1 MRLIQD
7 AGLKCFQ
14 FPALAELPGFF
25 HGIFPRQAVDG
36 QVHSDD
42 FNLGLGHGTPE
53 GDIWRNRK
61 KMLGFFGPDHCA
73 VYANQVHGKGV
84 GILKQREDRITPL
97 PADAIQLDGDA
108 LISDMPAVGLV
119 IQVADCQPIILVDP
133 LKRVV
138 ANIHSG
144 WRGSIQN
151 VIGMTIAG
159 MVSDLSCRPENLVC
173 GIGPS
178 LGPCC
183 AEFVNY
189 QDEIPDSFWGYRS
202 TDDLFD
208 FWRVSLDQLIE
219 AGVRPEKISLAGMCT
234 KCNQHLF
241 FSYRGEKCTGR
252 FAAVVGIRPDNGDKR
267 GGHGSAQSDG

>member
-1 MRLIQD
+1 MRLIHD

-14 FPALAELPGFF
+14 FPALAKLSGFF
-25 HGIFPRQAVDG
+25 HGIFPRRAAVG
-36 QVHSDD
+36 QIRGDD
-42 FNLGLGHGTPE
+42 FNLGLGDGTSHD
-53 GDIWRNRK
+53 DILRNRK
-61 KMLGFFGPDHCA
+61 EMLAFFGSDYWS

-84 GILKQREDRITPL
+84 GILKQSEEPIAP
-97 PADAIQLDGDA
+97 PSADSIRLDGDA

-119 IQVADCQPIILVDP
+119 IQVADCQPIIIVDP
-133 LKRVV
+133 VKRVV

-151 VIGMTIAG
+151 VIGKTVARMA
-159 MVSDLSCRPENLVC
+159 SDLSCRPENLIC

-189 QDEIPDSFWGYRS
+189 KKEIPDSFWEYRS
-202 TDDLFD
+202 TGDLFD
-208 FWRVSLDQLIE
+208 FWRISMDQLIE
-219 AGVRPEKISLAGMCT
+219 AGVRPEKISVAGMCT

-241 FSYRGEKCTGR
+241 FSYRGEKYTGR
-252 FAAVVGIRPDNGDKR
+252 FAAVVGIRPDKSDKW
-267 GGHGSAQSDG
+267 GEHGSAQSDG